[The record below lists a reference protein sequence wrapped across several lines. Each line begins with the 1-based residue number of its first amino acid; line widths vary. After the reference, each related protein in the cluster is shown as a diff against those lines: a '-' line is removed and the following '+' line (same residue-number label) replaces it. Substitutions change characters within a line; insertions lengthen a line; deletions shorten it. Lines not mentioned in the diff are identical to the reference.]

1 MQRIGI
7 NNKPLE
13 FFLWLLFIA
22 IYQSLVAIYPY
33 IPPLFGLMLAYL
45 WQKEGEKDYFLV
57 FFALL
62 FFEANHSLLIFST
75 WVFAWFLLKIVMPF
89 ARDNI
94 SCKKC
99 LNVLVVVL
107 AYLLFYLLLE
117 VFDFMLGISSE
128 NYDYFI
134 LLYYILIESILVF
147 ALP

>member
-13 FFLWLLFIA
+13 FFLWLLLIA
-22 IYQSLVAIYPY
+22 VYQSLAAVYAYM
-33 IPPLFGLMLAYL
+33 PPLFGLMLAYL
-45 WQKEGEKDYFLV
+45 WQKGSEKDYFLV
-57 FFALL
+57 FFALI

-89 ARDNI
+89 AKDNI

-99 LNVLVVVL
+99 LSVLVVVL
-107 AYLLFYLLLE
+107 AYSLFYLFLE
-117 VFDFMLGISSE
+117 IFDFMLGISSE